1 MIVLVEDD
9 APVRH
14 SVKLLLAM
22 RHHDVRECSCAA
34 EALKIDL
41 SGRQTC
47 LIADYILPDMDGIA
61 LLSAYHDRGWRAPA
75 IMITGVYTPTLP
87 QRARDAGYAAVFQK
101 PFEHDE
107 LADAVDTLA
116 SGK

>member
-14 SVKLLLAM
+14 SMKLLLAM
-22 RHHDVRECSCAA
+22 RGHDVRDCRNAA
-34 EALKIDL
+34 EALQLDL

-47 LIADYILPDMDGIA
+47 LIADYMLPDMDGIA
-61 LLSAYHDRGWRAPA
+61 LLGAYQGRGWRAPA

-87 QRARDAGYAAVFQK
+87 QRARDAGYAFVFQK

-107 LADAVDTLA
+107 LANAVDALT
-116 SGK
+116 SEQ